1 MFDEWSQKDPHLLAL
16 IAGRVAASGTLPIPK
31 PAETRTEGS
40 SDMRPTLTITK
51 HSCPTLTLD
60 VLCAL
65 IPIPFVS
72 IDARGDVFHITFP
85 EGTPMERINAISGL
99 LPWGAEGRTT
109 VRSKAA

>member
-1 MFDEWSQKDPHLLAL
+1 
-16 IAGRVAASGTLPIPK
+16 
-31 PAETRTEGS
+31 
-40 SDMRPTLTITK
+40 MRPTLTITK